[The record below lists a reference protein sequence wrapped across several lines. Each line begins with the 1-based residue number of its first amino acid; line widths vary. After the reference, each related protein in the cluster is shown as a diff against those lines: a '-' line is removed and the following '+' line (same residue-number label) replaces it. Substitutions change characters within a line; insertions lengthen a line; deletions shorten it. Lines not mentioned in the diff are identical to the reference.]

1 MKIPKGTD
9 SRRDQV
15 TLHFDDDAGKA
26 PPEVPTSFGVVE
38 IQKPMFAFSVQLDDK
53 AGGNGDGLAQRGET
67 FTMRIDVKNVGAGT
81 SGEKTYVTLKNLGDE
96 KLFIKKGRAVLG
108 AMKPGESKSS
118 AMEVELRRGSK
129 SEELPFRVQIVD
141 EKMDEFLS
149 EKIDW
154 PISNDERAPVLTR
167 TTVRVDVA
175 EALLRTGASA
185 ASWPLATA
193 KRGAVLPSD
202 ARVGD
207 FWRVEWQ
214 KGRFAFVADAD
225 VKPAKGPRSG
235 AIAEAWQR
243 EPPRIAL
250 APDPMKGAP
259 VVEGDTFRLSGS
271 ASVAPSADGLAK
283 LRDVFV
289 FVNEQKVFFKVV
301 PQSANA
307 AKLDFQADLPLKPG
321 NNVVTVFAREDDELQ
336 TRRSVVIYRR
346 PQAEMAQDA
355 ASAKRQAQ

>member
-1 MKIPKGTD
+1 
-9 SRRDQV
+9 
-15 TLHFDDDAGKA
+15 
-26 PPEVPTSFGVVE
+26 
-38 IQKPMFAFSVQLDDK
+38 
-53 AGGNGDGLAQRGET
+53 
-67 FTMRIDVKNVGAGT
+67 
-81 SGEKTYVTLKNLGDE
+81 
-96 KLFIKKGRAVLG
+96 
-108 AMKPGESKSS
+108 
-118 AMEVELRRGSK
+118 MEVELRRGGK
-129 SEELPFRVQIVD
+129 SEQLPFRVQIVD

-149 EKIDW
+149 EKLDW
-154 PISNDERAPVLTR
+154 PVSNDERAPAPAR
-167 TTVRVDVA
+167 TAVRVETTD
-175 EALLRTGASA
+175 ALLRTGASPS
-185 ASWPLATA
+185 SWPLATA
-193 KRGAVLPSD
+193 KRGAVLPAD

-207 FWRVEWQ
+207 FWRVEWA

-243 EPPRIAL
+243 EPPKIAIS
-250 APDPMKGAP
+250 PDPAKGAP
-259 VVEGDTFRLSGS
+259 VVEGDSFKLSGT
-271 ASVAPSADGLAK
+271 ASVAPSADGSAK

-346 PQAEMAQDA
+346 PAGEIAQEAQA
-355 ASAKRQAQ
+355 KH